1 VRAAI
6 SINLASQPFRRD
18 RPLLAAAIAGC
29 TILTALLAY
38 QSFSI
43 WIRRQEATEA
53 RIAVERAT
61 AQVAQL
67 AAEQA
72 RLENLLRQPENAEA
86 LDYSVF
92 LNGLLHRKGI
102 SWTRIFADLEAVL
115 PHNVRLIG
123 VRPQLNLDNQILLDM
138 TVASQSVEPVI
149 GMLRKLET
157 SPQFGKI
164 ESTTWLPPSQSE
176 PLYRYRV
183 SANYAP
189 AE

>member
-1 VRAAI
+1 VRSTI

-29 TILTALLAY
+29 TVLVALLGY
-38 QSFSI
+38 QVFTI
-43 WIRRQEATEA
+43 WIRYNEAKEA
-53 RIAVERAT
+53 RAAVERT
-61 AQVAQL
+61 GAQVRL
-67 AAEQA
+67 LSAEQT
-72 RLENLLRQPENAEA
+72 RLEGVLRQPANAEA

-92 LNGLLHRKGI
+92 LNGLLLRKGI
-102 SWTRIFADLEAVL
+102 SWTRIFSDLEDVL

-123 VRPQLNLDNQILLDM
+123 IRPQLNLDNNVLLDM
-138 TVASQSVEPVI
+138 TVASESVGPVI
-149 GMLRKLET
+149 EMLSKLES

-189 AE
+189 TD